1 MMTTI
6 KVRDLDKRRFDR
18 LQHEYIAVS
27 GEKITQQ
34 ELFSRILDYIEESK
48 DKFLKVKI
56 SKLSDDEIK
65 RFRKLQEDWGV
76 ETEEEEIDSIVYD
89 IR

>member
-1 MMTTI
+1 MTTI
-6 KVRDLDKRRFDR
+6 KVREPDKRRFDK
-18 LQHEYIAVS
+18 LQHEYIVVS

-34 ELFSRILDYIEESK
+34 ELFSKILDYIEESK

-65 RFRKLQEDWGV
+65 KFRRLQEDWGI
-76 ETEEEEIDSIVYD
+76 ETKEEEIDSIVYD

>member
-1 MMTTI
+1 MTTI
-6 KVRDLDKRRFDR
+6 KVRGLDKRRFDR

-34 ELFSRILDYIEESK
+34 ELFSKILDYIEESK
-48 DKFLKVKI
+48 DKFFNVKI

-65 RFRKLQEDWGV
+65 KFRSLQEDWGV
-76 ETEEEEIDSIVYD
+76 ETKEEEIDSIVYD

>member
-1 MMTTI
+1 MTTI
-6 KVRDLDKRRFDR
+6 KVRDLDKKRFDR

-34 ELFSRILDYIEESK
+34 ELFSKILDYIEESK
-48 DKFLKVKI
+48 DEFFKVKI

-65 RFRKLQEDWGV
+65 KFRRLQEDWGI
-76 ETEEEEIDSIVYD
+76 ETKEEEIDSIVYD

>member
-1 MMTTI
+1 MTTI
-6 KVRDLDKRRFDR
+6 KVREPDKRRFDR

-34 ELFSRILDYIEESK
+34 ELFSKILDYIEESK

-65 RFRKLQEDWGV
+65 KFRRLQEDWGI
-76 ETEEEEIDSIVYD
+76 ETKEEEIDSIVYD

>member
-1 MMTTI
+1 MTTI
-6 KVRDLDKRRFDR
+6 KVREPDKRRFDK
-18 LQHEYIAVS
+18 LQHEYIVVS

-34 ELFSRILDYIEESK
+34 ELFSKILDYIEESK
-48 DKFLKVKI
+48 DKFFKVKI

-65 RFRKLQEDWGV
+65 KFRRLQEDWGI
-76 ETEEEEIDSIVYD
+76 ETKEEEIDSIVYD